1 MTREGLSRERD
12 CREVAHQTGVEL
24 NKLFF
29 WQPHLTSRNA
39 PLCGWRLKQHG
50 ADLPPLFSEFAG
62 NEAKNLHL
70 AGVPSVK
77 RRSGCTGCSTAS
89 STTCCARP
97 YPGEEGSQ

>member
-1 MTREGLSRERD
+1 
-12 CREVAHQTGVEL
+12 VAHQTGVEL

-29 WQPHLTSRNA
+29 WQPHLTSSNA

-77 RRSGCTGCSTAS
+77 RAALGLHRLQH
-89 STTCCARP
+89 RV
-97 YPGEEGSQ
+97 